1 MWGSFREEITMF
13 DLCSGIWVAQSGRTQ
28 ELGSRGQGQ
37 ICLGGHCYRKRLRG
51 LSSSRNSYVSSMS
64 SPTMSPKFIRYG
76 FVDHYWKFR
85 AMFYVCFQKSLT
97 GVGCITWRDNQ
108 IWCCYICPCLARCQ
122 YESWWL
128 ISRVHEERLDD
139 VAFLVVCDLQC
150 LGPSMLPTFNL
161 SGDILLLE
169 HLSSRFEKIKPGDVV
184 MARSPANPR
193 LVVCKR
199 VLGLEGDSVTVLPT
213 SSRGH
218 IRQVVVR
225 VASAVF

>member
-1 MWGSFREEITMF
+1 M
-13 DLCSGIWVAQSGRTQ
+13 
-28 ELGSRGQGQ
+28 
-37 ICLGGHCYRKRLRG
+37 
-51 LSSSRNSYVSSMS
+51 
-64 SPTMSPKFIRYG
+64 
-76 FVDHYWKFR
+76 
-85 AMFYVCFQKSLT
+85 
-97 GVGCITWRDNQ
+97 
-108 IWCCYICPCLARCQ
+108 
-122 YESWWL
+122 L
-128 ISRVHEERLDD
+128 IFD
-139 VAFLVVCDLQC
+139 VAFFVVCDWQC

-225 VASAVF
+225 VASAVFRASRCLLYYRKGILQSFWFLGFTRDSGRLYRSVYIKQDTRRDPQRLANCSYIHFEEVDGPLCSLQLALQFSAWI

>member
-1 MWGSFREEITMF
+1 
-13 DLCSGIWVAQSGRTQ
+13 
-28 ELGSRGQGQ
+28 
-37 ICLGGHCYRKRLRG
+37 
-51 LSSSRNSYVSSMS
+51 
-64 SPTMSPKFIRYG
+64 
-76 FVDHYWKFR
+76 
-85 AMFYVCFQKSLT
+85 
-97 GVGCITWRDNQ
+97 
-108 IWCCYICPCLARCQ
+108 
-122 YESWWL
+122 
-128 ISRVHEERLDD
+128 
-139 VAFLVVCDLQC
+139 
-150 LGPSMLPTFNL
+150 MLPTFNL

-225 VASAVF
+225 VASAVFKASRCLLYYSEGYLTKIWISRFYERFWEAFIKVFILNQTLGVTYNDWQTVLTFLLKKMMGLSVSCGLLYNFPLESKSWF